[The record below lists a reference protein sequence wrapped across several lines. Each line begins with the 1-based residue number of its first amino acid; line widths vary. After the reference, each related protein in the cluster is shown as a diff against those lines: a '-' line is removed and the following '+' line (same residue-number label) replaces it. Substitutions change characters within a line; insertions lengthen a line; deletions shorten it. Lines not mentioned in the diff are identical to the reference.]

1 VASDENPLLRERLA
15 SGLAA
20 LRVDAASSGIEQ
32 CLRYLGLLQK
42 WNRVYNLTAIDD
54 PLEMVSR
61 HILDSLSVGPYL
73 TGQRI
78 LDVGTGAGLP
88 GVPLAIFYPAR
99 EFHLLDSN
107 GKKMRF
113 LFQVKLDLG
122 LHNVRLHECRA
133 EEFTASPGFDCI
145 LSRAFASL
153 ADMIRV
159 TGHLLGPGGCF
170 LAMKSATR
178 NDELAGVPS
187 AYNVA
192 ARIAL
197 SVPGVEAP
205 RELLRIERA

>member
-1 VASDENPLLRERLA
+1 MAPDENAPLRKRLVA
-15 SGLAA
+15 GLPV
-20 LRVDAASSGIEQ
+20 LGLDAAPARIEQ

-73 TGQRI
+73 AGQRI
-78 LDVGTGAGLP
+78 LDIGTGAGLP
-88 GVPLAIFYPAR
+88 GVPLAIFYPGR

-113 LFQVKLDLG
+113 LFQVKLDLE
-122 LHNVRLHECRA
+122 LDNVCLHECRA
-133 EEFTASPGFDCI
+133 EDFVADPGFDCI

-153 ADMIRV
+153 AEMIRV
-159 TGHLLGPGGCF
+159 SAHLLGPRGCF
-170 LAMKSATR
+170 LAMKSATG